1 MCPGCLCICIR
12 TRGLDDLKF
21 AFEDSNYLKKDDLV
35 MSACISTI
43 RMHQYAEKMN
53 VLQQSAPPCSSLR
66 CVSVVVQLQATRVK
80 DESRKTVSVGLAYVV
95 RYVRVS
101 LDDAE
106 LLSWRRTA

>member
-1 MCPGCLCICIR
+1 
-12 TRGLDDLKF
+12 
-21 AFEDSNYLKKDDLV
+21 

-106 LLSWRRTA
+106 LWSWRRTA